1 MNLRTITIDDYD
13 NLIAF
18 WEKNYFVRGIDSF
31 DRFKLFLE
39 KNTDLS
45 ILAEENDEI
54 VGTILVSF
62 DGRRGYLQKLVV
74 RENLRGTGI
83 GKQLVA
89 EAVKRL
95 TSLGVLY
102 IPIAVEEK
110 NIAFYTSCGFKVNDQ
125 VAMSKEVSQHEY
137 IKDY

>member
-1 MNLRTITIDDYD
+1 MNLRTITVDDYK

-18 WEKNYFVRGIDSF
+18 WKKNYFVRGIDSF

-39 KNTDLS
+39 KNPELS
-45 ILAEENDEI
+45 LLAEEKGEI
-54 VGTILVSF
+54 VGTVLGSF

-74 RENLRGTGI
+74 RESLRGTGI

-95 TSLGVLY
+95 ASLGVLY
-102 IPIAVEEK
+102 IPIVVEEK
-110 NIAFYTSCGFKVNDQ
+110 NIAFYISCGFKVNDQ
-125 VAMSKEVSQHEY
+125 VAMSKELSAT
-137 IKDY
+137 